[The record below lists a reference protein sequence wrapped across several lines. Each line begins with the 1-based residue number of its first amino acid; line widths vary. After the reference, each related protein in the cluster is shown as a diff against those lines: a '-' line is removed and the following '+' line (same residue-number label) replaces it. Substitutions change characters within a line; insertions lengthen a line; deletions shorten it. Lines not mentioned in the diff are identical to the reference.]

1 MSKLESVLGH
11 CIVRAL
17 IDEYGPAEQQFRKAD
32 GRLSQWKAL
41 KATTK
46 VTPKASRVAAFIVCW
61 AMAMWDEG
69 VDEFS
74 ITEYQRY
81 WKESERQAYRIQ
93 NEFRDLWPE
102 FDTPN
107 ELGRQ
112 LVKQFN
118 ARLAK
123 KEVTKLPLILEVQ
136 A

>member
-1 MSKLESVLGH
+1 M
-11 CIVRAL
+11 
-17 IDEYGPAEQQFRKAD
+17 
-32 GRLSQWKAL
+32 

-107 ELGRQ
+107 ELGLQ

-118 ARLAK
+118 VRLAK
-123 KEVTKLPLILEVQ
+123 KEITKLPLILQVQ

>member
-1 MSKLESVLGH
+1 VPKLDSLLGH

-17 IDEYGPAEQQFRKAD
+17 IHEYGGAEQFKDAG
-32 GRLSQWKAL
+32 GRLSKWQAL

-46 VTPKASRVAAFIVCW
+46 VSPKASRVATFIVCW
-61 AMAMWDEG
+61 ALAMWDEG

-81 WKESERQAYRIQ
+81 WNESERQAYRVQ
-93 NEFRDLWPE
+93 NEFRDLFHE
-102 FDTPN
+102 YETPN

-112 LVKQFN
+112 LVKQLN

-123 KEVTKLPLILEVQ
+123 KEVGKLPLILQVQ

>member
-1 MSKLESVLGH
+1 MAKLESVLGH
-11 CIVRAL
+11 CIARAL
-17 IDEYGPAEQQFRKAD
+17 ADEYGPADRFRKSD
-32 GRLSQWKAL
+32 GRISQWQAL

-46 VTPKASRVAAFIVCW
+46 VTPKASRVASFIVFW
-61 AMAMWDEG
+61 AIAMRDEG

-81 WKESERQAYRIQ
+81 WNESERQAYRVQ

-102 FDTPN
+102 FETPN
-107 ELGRQ
+107 ELGLQ

-123 KEVTKLPLILEVQ
+123 KDVAKLPLVLQVQ

>member
-1 MSKLESVLGH
+1 MPKLESILGH

-17 IDEYGPAEQQFRKAD
+17 IDEYGPADQFKKAD
-32 GRLSQWKAL
+32 GRLSKWQAL

-46 VTPKASRVAAFIVCW
+46 VTPKASRVATFIVCW

-81 WKESERQAYRIQ
+81 WNESERQAYRVQ

-112 LVKQFN
+112 IVKQFN
-118 ARLAK
+118 ARMAK
-123 KEVTKLPLILEVQ
+123 KDVTKLPLILQVQ

>member
-1 MSKLESVLGH
+1 MPKLESVLGH

-17 IDEYGPAEQQFRKAD
+17 IDEYGPAEQFQRAD
-32 GRLSQWKAL
+32 GRVSQWKAL

-81 WKESERQAYRIQ
+81 WNESERQAYRIQ

-107 ELGRQ
+107 ELGGQ

-118 ARLAK
+118 GRVAK
-123 KEVTKLPLILEVQ
+123 KDVTKLPLVLQVQ

>member
-1 MSKLESVLGH
+1 MPKLESVLGH

-17 IDEYGPAEQQFRKAD
+17 IDEYGAEEQFQRAD
-32 GRLSQWKAL
+32 GRVSQWKAL

-61 AMAMWDEG
+61 AMAMWDEKAE
-69 VDEFS
+69 EFS

-81 WKESERQAYRIQ
+81 WNESERQAYRVQ

-107 ELGRQ
+107 ELGEQ
-112 LVKQFN
+112 LVKQFT
-118 ARLAK
+118 ARVAK
-123 KEVTKLPLILEVQ
+123 KDVTKLPLTLQVH

>member
-1 MSKLESVLGH
+1 MAKLESVLGH

-17 IDEYGPAEQQFRKAD
+17 INDYGSAEQFQKA
-32 GRLSQWKAL
+32 GERLSQWKAL
-41 KATTK
+41 KATAK
-46 VTPKASRVAAFIVCW
+46 VSPKAMRVATFIVCW
-61 AMAMWDEG
+61 GLAMWDEG

-81 WKESERQAYRIQ
+81 WNESERQAYRIQ
-93 NEFRDLWPE
+93 NDFRDLWPE

-107 ELGRQ
+107 DLALQ
-112 LVKQFN
+112 LVSQIN

-123 KEVTKLPLILEVQ
+123 KEVTKLPLILQMQ